1 MYMKTFLVISGVI
14 LVLLIFYVVTTVSL
28 FRYAILRT
36 DGAHKKEKYLLKK
49 SGFSLP
55 ENKGSKAKE
64 MFEAAAFETLKMTSF
79 DGLTLSA
86 IYLPTENARG
96 TVILFHGFHSTPK
109 WDFAASFP
117 YFSNLGF
124 NLLYP
129 IQRAHGE
136 SEGKYI
142 TYGIKE
148 RYDAVLWAETVNK
161 MNGDCLPIYVGGISM
176 GCTTVLMGAGVGY
189 PKNVKGIIADCG
201 FISPHGI
208 FTEVMRKSGL
218 PPAPFVWL
226 FGIFC
231 RRIADFDI
239 SEYSTLEALKHTDVP
254 IAFIHGK
261 SDRLIPYKTT
271 LINHNAYNG
280 KKYLL
285 TVKNAP
291 HGAAYM
297 HGRAE
302 YEAVLRLIM
311 GNSDK

>member
-1 MYMKTFLVISGVI
+1 MKTLTVIFGVI
-14 LVLLIFYVVTTVSL
+14 TVLLLLYVGITVSL

-55 ENKGSKAKE
+55 ENKGCKAKE
-64 MFEAAAFETLKMTSF
+64 MFEAAAFETVKMTSY

-86 IYLPTENARG
+86 LYLPTENARG

-109 WDFAASFP
+109 WDYAASFP
-117 YFSNLGF
+117 YFSTLGF

-129 IQRAHGE
+129 IQRAHGA
-136 SEGKYI
+136 SEGEFI

-148 RYDAVLWAETVNK
+148 RHDAVLWTETVNK
-161 MNGDCLPIYVGGISM
+161 MNGDTLPVYVGGISM
-176 GCTTVLMGAGVGY
+176 GCTTVLMGAGEGY
-189 PKNVKGIIADCG
+189 PKNVRGIIADCG

-231 RRIADFDI
+231 RRIAGFDI
-239 SEYSTLEALKHTDVP
+239 KEYSTLEAIKNTDIP

-261 SDRLIPYKTT
+261 SDRLIPYRTT
-271 LINHNAYNG
+271 LINHNAYRG

-291 HGAAYM
+291 HGESYM

-302 YEAVLRLIM
+302 YEAVLRLIL
-311 GNSDK
+311 GEIDK

>member
-1 MYMKTFLVISGVI
+1 MKTLTVIFGVI
-14 LVLLIFYVVTTVSL
+14 TVLLLLYISITVSL
-28 FRYAILRT
+28 FRYAVLRT

-64 MFEAAAFETLKMTSF
+64 MFEAAPFETVKMTSY

-86 IYLPTENARG
+86 LYLPTEKARG

-136 SEGKYI
+136 SEGKFI

-148 RYDAVLWAETVNK
+148 RFDAVLWTETVNK
-161 MNGDCLPIYVGGISM
+161 MTGDRLPIYVGGISM
-176 GCTTVLMGAGVGY
+176 GCTTALMGIGVGY
-189 PKNVKGIIADCG
+189 PKNVRGIIADCG

-231 RRIADFDI
+231 RQIADFDI
-239 SEYSTLEALKHTDVP
+239 NGYSTLEALKHTDIP
-254 IAFIHGK
+254 IAFIHGENDK
-261 SDRLIPYKTT
+261 LVPHRMT
-271 LINHNAYNG
+271 LITHNLYRG
-280 KKYLL
+280 KKFLL
-285 TVKNAP
+285 TVKKAP
-291 HGAAYM
+291 HGASYM

-302 YEAVLRLIM
+302 YEAVLKLIM
-311 GNSDK
+311 GESDK